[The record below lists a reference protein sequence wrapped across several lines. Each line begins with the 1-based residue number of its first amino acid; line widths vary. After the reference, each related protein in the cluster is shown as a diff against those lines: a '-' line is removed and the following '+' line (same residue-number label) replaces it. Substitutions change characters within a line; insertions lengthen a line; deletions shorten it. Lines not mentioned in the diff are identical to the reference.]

1 MTREEFR
8 KKIIKS
14 NLLDICFY
22 NLLFAAMVLGGIFF
36 LYEVTAHQ
44 PKWNIHATRATG
56 YLSFAFLFYFGLRGL
71 WLMPN
76 RYKILTII
84 STVAGDRKNEAILEV
99 GHQLGD
105 PYCAKDQDLFKF
117 TYQRRWWTARYRVY
131 ASYDEANL
139 FVSVQGV
146 TGGAY
151 GPGIMDLG
159 QTEKLRKRILT
170 ILTDSL
176 P

>member
-1 MTREEFR
+1 MTRREFR
-8 KKIIKS
+8 NKVIKL

-22 NLLFAAMVLGGIFF
+22 NLLFAAMVVGGIFF
-36 LYEVTAHQ
+36 LYSVIAHQ
-44 PKWNIHATRATG
+44 SEWDAHNTRGAG

-76 RYKILTII
+76 RYKILT
-84 STVAGDRKNEAILEV
+84 VASAAGGDRKNDSIQSLV
-99 GHQLGD
+99 HRLGD
-105 PYCAKDQDLFKF
+105 PRCERDQGLFKF
-117 TYQRRWWTARYRVY
+117 TYQRRWWTARYRIY
-131 ASYDEANL
+131 ASYDDDKL

-146 TGGAY
+146 TGG
-151 GPGIMDLG
+151 GHGQGIMDLG

-176 P
+176 A